1 MPILEGGTNVVA
13 KQYDNQQC
21 RDILGRVDVLKPQYT
36 YTTTDGVHCIIIL
49 ERLRSMDSADTR
61 SISADIYY
69 TICYLFY
76 DVGV

>member
-1 MPILEGGTNVVA
+1 MPILEGGINVVA

-49 ERLRSMDSADTR
+49 ERLRSMDSADEIEFPR
-61 SISADIYY
+61 IYI